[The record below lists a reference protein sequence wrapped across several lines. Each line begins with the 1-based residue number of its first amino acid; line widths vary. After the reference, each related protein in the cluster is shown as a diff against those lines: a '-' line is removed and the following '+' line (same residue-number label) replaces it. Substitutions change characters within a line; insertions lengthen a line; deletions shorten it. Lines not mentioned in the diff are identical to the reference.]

1 MNLACSK
8 SISIIVILLAII
20 VPLSYSE
27 IPFIDSFI
35 EYLEPWIDIPL
46 FISTILDYFDYFE
59 SIYFPLAIP
68 EDGPIFRDLA
78 NTTTIFLKVIATI
91 DIPPSAQIIDQ
102 RPAGLFLANVADK
115 VGSKSQMENKMTV
128 QYLNDL
134 AESTYQTGKK
144 AEKLFSIGSYLIN
157 RIGNE
162 IISIRETLSLD
173 MTLSRRN
180 VTFLSNRLNK
190 LLLQA
195 TDFRDQFKAIL
206 MAIDDEEKIWNGTQ
220 YGINSFSDVEK
231 YFESIK
237 STGSKTYKWEN
248 IVNKLV
254 IFKRGCLVTFEAR
267 RGIEIALRIA
277 EQVRLEFIQNKEII
291 RCLNKKKVVR
301 KIDLMNLE
309 GVETLTEIVS
319 ASWAEKDKSKIIIQ

>member
-27 IPFIDSFI
+27 
-35 EYLEPWIDIPL
+35 
-46 FISTILDYFDYFE
+46 
-59 SIYFPLAIP
+59 FPLAIP

-78 NTTTIFLKVIATI
+78 NTTTIFLKVITTI
-91 DIPPSAQIIDQ
+91 NIPPQIIDQ
-102 RPAGLFLANVADK
+102 RPEGLFLANVADK
-115 VGSKSQMENKMTV
+115 VGHKSQMENKMIV

-162 IISIRETLSLD
+162 ITSIRETLSLD

-190 LLLQA
+190 FLLQA
-195 TDFRDQFKAIL
+195 TEFRDQFKAIL

-237 STGSKTYKWEN
+237 STGSKIYKWEN

-277 EQVRLEFIQNKEII
+277 EQVRLEFIQGKEII
-291 RCLNKKKVVR
+291 RGLNKKKVVR

-309 GVETLTEIVS
+309 
-319 ASWAEKDKSKIIIQ
+319 